1 MSASSILSAVR
12 ALAGIGP
19 RVEALDRRMD
29 ALRLALGGIE
39 SRAVRERTFRNV
51 QEAEFR
57 VFSQWGEDGIIQY
70 LLGKVP
76 IENRTF
82 VEFGVEDY
90 SESNTR
96 FLLCHDNWKGV
107 ILDAGDAHRRF
118 LTRTELAWRHS
129 IDAVTAFI
137 TRENINTLLRD
148 AGVVGDIGLL
158 SIDVDGNDYWILD
171 AIDVISPRIL
181 VVEFNSVFGAEHAV
195 TIPYSP
201 SFERGR
207 AHFSN
212 LYAGASLPALCALGE
227 RKGYRF
233 LGSNSAGNNA
243 FFVRADLA
251 CTLPTVTAREGWV
264 ESRFRESRDERG
276 GLSLVTAHRD
286 RLRLIAKMPVV
297 DLTSGRERTIADVF
311 GL

>member
-1 MSASSILSAVR
+1 MNTSSILA
-12 ALAGIGP
+12 ALRGLARIGP
-19 RVEALDRRMD
+19 RVDALERQVEQ
-29 ALRLALGGIE
+29 LRLALGGIE
-39 SRAVRERTFRNV
+39 SRAVCERTFRNI

-76 IENRTF
+76 IENRAF

-96 FLLCHDNWKGV
+96 FLLCHDNWRGL

-118 LTRTELAWRHS
+118 LARTELAWRHS

-137 TRENINTLLRD
+137 TRENINSLLAD
-148 AGVVGDIGLL
+148 AGFVGDIGLL
-158 SIDVDGNDYWILD
+158 SVDVDGNDYWILD
-171 AIDVISPRIL
+171 AIEVISPRIL

-195 TIPYSP
+195 TVPYAER
-201 SFERGR
+201 FERGR
-207 AHFSN
+207 AHSSN
-212 LYAGASLPALCALGE
+212 LYFGASLPALCALAD

-233 LGSNSAGNNA
+233 VGANSAGNDA

-251 CTLPTVTAREGWV
+251 EALPALTAREGWV
-264 ESRFRESRDERG
+264 ESRFRESRDARG
-276 GLSLVTAHRD
+276 RLTLVTAHRD
-286 RLRLIAKMPVV
+286 RLRLISELPVL
-297 DLTSGRERTIADVF
+297 DLASGRERAIADVF
-311 GL
+311 AL